1 MPRKRVERPQSLDQ
15 ARSSARPACWLRAVY
30 HFHVFHYRMPQT
42 AAIAAITPFV
52 PSPLTVKFAMVASL
66 LQLGRHSEAE
76 SLARV
81 LPQVEIRIVPP
92 AAAFSFKAFLRYRSV
107 PAVESA
113 GGLDESGSFYPSRPH
128 TREYSLLQGDL
139 VIFVAVPEQA
149 RAIALDALKDIRYL
163 GCKDSLVWCKEVTP
177 VDQPDVHT
185 IVQPLKEQQPGAV
198 VLLADIKPDAS
209 IELPQ
214 IIPGQRRTKDHYVQ
228 EAYSLPGNITTRGR
242 TKLFRRRVDE
252 EVAHQAS

>member
-1 MPRKRVERPQSLDQ
+1 MPRKSKKSPH
-15 ARSSARPACWLRAVY
+15 AREQVQGPRAELCWLKATY

-76 SLARV
+76 TLARV
-81 LPQVEIRIVPP
+81 LPQVQIRIAPP
-92 AAAFSFKAFLRYRSV
+92 MAAFSFKAFLRYRSV

-128 TREYSLLQGDL
+128 TREYSLFQGDL
-139 VIFVAVPEQA
+139 AIFVGIPEKA
-149 RAIALDALKDIRYL
+149 RAIALDALRNIRYL

-198 VLLADIKPDAS
+198 VLLADIKPDVTM
-209 IELPQ
+209 ELPQ
-214 IIPGQRRTKDHYVQ
+214 IIPGQRTEKHYAQ
-228 EAYSLPGNITTRGR
+228 GAYSLPGDITTSGR

-252 EVAHQAS
+252 EVAHQAG